1 MFRVSANFLS
11 VVARST
17 NSIQQ
22 INQKHISVSGNQT
35 WVRFW
40 FSLIFTISLNYRHKN
55 LEINW
60 FQFATISHTT
70 FKAYGNTE
78 HNVVLRQLLINFDE
92 SLVVLLPQKQVIKQ
106 SVHHQLLF
114 LRRVEITGQVNGPA
128 RKYFLEEIIK
138 KTTKTC
144 FLMHL
149 IKFGRTIS
157 FTKGSI
163 FLST

>member
-1 MFRVSANFLS
+1 M
-11 VVARST
+11 
-17 NSIQQ
+17 
-22 INQKHISVSGNQT
+22 
-35 WVRFW
+35 
-40 FSLIFTISLNYRHKN
+40 ISLYA
-55 LEINW
+55 
-60 FQFATISHTT
+60 FAAISQMVRT
-70 FKAYGNTE
+70 FGNTE

-138 KTTKTC
+138 KTTKTR

-157 FTKGSI
+157 FAKGS
-163 FLST
+163 L